1 MFSLRTLLAVVLV
14 AAFFAAALVTR
25 SFLWVS
31 VCAALTMGLLL
42 AATVA
47 AFRSGAFVAFAVFGW
62 GYLAVTMT
70 TLLAPVGAAL
80 PTTMLLVAVAADDAP
95 NAPTI
100 DGSDTV
106 GSVRTEH
113 FRFVGADWTYFS
125 GSNATMFSGNTATVD
140 DDAEFLLVGH
150 FGFALAF
157 AAMAEMVVRRK
168 RTTAGGKD

>member
-1 MFSLRTLLAVVLV
+1 MYSLRTLLVVVLV

-25 SFLWVS
+25 LFLWVS
-31 VCAALTMGLLL
+31 VCAALTVGLLL

-47 AFRSGAFVAFAVFGW
+47 AIRSGAFVAFAVFGW

-70 TLLAPVGAAL
+70 TFLVPIGAAL
-80 PTTMLLVAVAADDAP
+80 PTTILLVAVAADGGP
-95 NAPTI
+95 NVPTF
-100 DGSDTV
+100 DGSDIV
-106 GSVRTEH
+106 GSVRAEH

-125 GSNATMFSGNTATVD
+125 GGVTAFPGSTATVD

-157 AAMAEMVVRRK
+157 AALAEMVVRRK
-168 RTTAGGKD
+168 RAMAR